1 VNAVNMEDVIKVLI
15 GPSLL
20 DGADTADVT
29 VSRGRIR
36 VRVSGGGRTIGH
48 VSAPVDYLDM
58 GDGPRL
64 NDGAW
69 RVKLD
74 GGSRDEDRA

>member
-1 VNAVNMEDVIKVLI
+1 MRNMEAMIKDLI

-20 DGADTADVT
+20 EGADTADVV

-58 GDGPRL
+58 GNGPRL

-69 RVKLD
+69 RVKLN
-74 GGSRDEDRA
+74 GGDIHEDRAQ

>member
-1 VNAVNMEDVIKVLI
+1 MNVEDVVKYLV

-20 DGADTADVT
+20 DGADTADIV

-64 NDGAW
+64 SDGAW

-74 GGSRDEDRA
+74 GGSRDEDRAQ

>member
-1 VNAVNMEDVIKVLI
+1 MRDMIERLI
-15 GPSLL
+15 GPALL
-20 DGADTADVT
+20 AGADTADVV
-29 VSRGRIR
+29 VSGGRIR
-36 VRVSGGGRTIGH
+36 VRVSGGGKTLGH

>member
-1 VNAVNMEDVIKVLI
+1 MNMEDVVKYLV

-20 DGADTADVT
+20 EGADAADVT

-69 RVKLD
+69 RVKLN
-74 GGSRDEDRA
+74 GGDIHEDRA

>member
-1 VNAVNMEDVIKVLI
+1 MRSMEDVVKYLI
-15 GPSLL
+15 APSLL
-20 DGADTADVT
+20 DGADTADIV

-69 RVKLD
+69 RVKLN
-74 GGSRDEDRA
+74 GGDIHEDRA

>member
-1 VNAVNMEDVIKVLI
+1 MEDVVKYLI
-15 GPSLL
+15 APSLL
-20 DGADTADVT
+20 DGADTADIV

-69 RVKLD
+69 RVKLN
-74 GGSRDEDRA
+74 GGDIHEDRAQ